1 MPRYKLT
8 RRAEQDYRE
17 ILAFTLNTWGV
28 DQFDTYA
35 TLIDSAIEQ
44 LVRTPRLGIRR
55 DDICPGYYRYRIGK
69 HYIFYRINAQTLE
82 VARILH
88 IRRNPSQ
95 DLFKDLD
102 D

>member
-28 DQFDTYA
+28 DQFNTYA
-35 TLIDSAIEQ
+35 TLLDNTIEQ
-44 LVRTPRLGIRR
+44 LVKMPRLGIRR
-55 DDICPGYYRYRIGK
+55 DDIYPGYYRYRIGK
-69 HYIFYRINAQTLE
+69 HYIFYRVNAQILE
-82 VARILH
+82 IARILH
-88 IRRNPSQ
+88 VRRNLSQ
-95 DLFKDLD
+95 DLFQDLD

>member
-1 MPRYKLT
+1 MQRYRLT
-8 RRAEQDYRE
+8 HRAEQDYRE

-28 DQFDTYA
+28 EQFDTYA
-35 TLIDSAIEQ
+35 TLIDNAIEQ
-44 LVRTPRLGIRR
+44 LVKMPRLGIRR

-69 HYIFYRINAQTLE
+69 HYIFYRINAQILE
-82 VARILH
+82 VVRILH
-88 IRRNPSQ
+88 VRRNLSQ